1 MSAIPKM
8 IAGIIV
14 FLVGIYWYLPTSW
27 FKQFVPITV
36 GSTFQAF
43 LVVFFGL
50 FGLALILLG
59 ILVAWI
65 EFEDMRWER
74 REKKDKQEQ
83 AKQEAAKPQPAPKP
97 KKK

>member
-1 MSAIPKM
+1 MGAITKM

-14 FLVGIYWYLPTSW
+14 FLIGIYWYLPTSW

-74 REKKDKQEQ
+74 REKKDKQEHI
-83 AKQEAAKPQPAPKP
+83 EESKPLPAVKP

>member
-1 MSAIPKM
+1 MSAIAKM
-8 IAGIIV
+8 IVGIIV
-14 FLVGIYWYLPTSW
+14 FLVGIYWYLPANW
-27 FKQFVPITV
+27 LKQFVPITV

-50 FGLALILLG
+50 FGLLLIFVG
-59 ILVAWI
+59 IIVAWI

-74 REKKDKQEQ
+74 REKQEKKQE
-83 AKQEAAKPQPAPKP
+83 